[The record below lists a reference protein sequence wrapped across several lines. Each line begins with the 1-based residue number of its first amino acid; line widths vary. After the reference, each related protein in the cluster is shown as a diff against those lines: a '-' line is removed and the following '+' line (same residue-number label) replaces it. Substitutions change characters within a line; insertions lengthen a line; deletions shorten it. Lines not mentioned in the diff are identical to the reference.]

1 MQHRTGWWVPRA
13 VAGVAV
19 LLALALLLGALL
31 AGLLAGPLPGPVDV
45 TGARL
50 TPGTSQERRTE
61 VLLRRAGAFAVR
73 QLARTERRLPAG
85 RFPTVAPRQ
94 RWRTSDSS
102 GWLAGFYPGQ
112 LWLAYEATGNP
123 VWARRAAARQADLA
137 ARQHDT
143 STHDLG
149 FLLQTSFG
157 RGARLTGS
165 EADLA
170 VTLRAAET
178 LAGRWVPTAGAIRS
192 WDGPPGEVT
201 VIVDSLVNLELLFA
215 AAGAAGQPVWRDLA
229 LRHARTVKRHLLRPD
244 GSTTHVVR
252 FDERTG
258 KRVWRGTVQGLS
270 DTSTWAR
277 GQAWAVYGFS
287 GAWRDTGD
295 RRMLAAARRAAGF
308 AVAHLPRDGVPRWDY
323 DARDG
328 VRDTTA
334 AAVLAS
340 AMVELA
346 RVDPDPTQRAAHRR
360 AGLRILRA
368 LAGPRYLARGTGSPA
383 VLLHGRH
390 SPRHPDA
397 GVTYGDHYVL
407 EAILRTRLLP
417 SRAPALASRTAAPTR
432 PRVTI
437 DLERVRRVS
446 AVSVRWRDGAEQAT
460 PFRIT
465 TSRDGRTWRVGAR
478 GVSSGRVASAET
490 YDLVDR
496 PARYVRL
503 TVPGTGQVDR
513 LTVRG

>member
-1 MQHRTGWWVPRA
+1 MPRPVAA
-13 VAGVAV
+13 VAAPLAV
-19 LLALALLLGALL
+19 TLLTAGLT
-31 AGLLAGPLPGPVDV
+31 AGLLPGPADPA
-45 TGARL
+45 GARL
-50 TPGTSQERRTE
+50 ALGTSQERRTE
-61 VLLRRAGAFAVR
+61 VLLRRAGAFALR
-73 QLARTERRLPAG
+73 QLALTERRLPAG
-85 RFPTVAPRQ
+85 RFPTVAPGEQ
-94 RWRTSDSS
+94 WRTSDSS

-112 LWLAYEATGNP
+112 LWLAYEASGRP
-123 VWARRAAARQADLA
+123 VWARRAAARQASLA
-137 ARQHDT
+137 ARQLDT

-201 VIVDSLVNLELLFA
+201 VIIDSLVNLELLFA
-215 AAGAAGQPVWRDLA
+215 ADQPVWRDLA
-229 LRHARTVKRHLLRPD
+229 LQHALTVKRHLLRPD

-258 KRVWRGTVQGLS
+258 TRVWRGTVQGLS

-277 GQAWAVYGFS
+277 GQAWAVYGFT

-295 RRMLAAARRAAGF
+295 PRMLEAARRAAGF

-340 AMVELA
+340 GLVELA
-346 RVDPDPTQRAAHRR
+346 RVDPDPRQRAAHRR
-360 AGLRILRA
+360 AGMRVLEA

-390 SPRHPDA
+390 SPDYPDA

-407 EAILRTRLLP
+407 EAVLRTRLLP
-417 SRAPALASRTAAPTR
+417 SPAPALASRTSPTG
-432 PRVTI
+432 PVVTI
-437 DLERVRRVS
+437 DLGRARRVS
-446 AVSVRWRDGAEQAT
+446 GVSVRWRRGAEQAT
-460 PFRIT
+460 RFRIA
-465 TSRDGRTWRVGAR
+465 TSADGRTWRVGSG
-478 GVSSGRVASAET
+478 GVSSGRVTSAET

-496 PARYVRL
+496 RARYVRL
-503 TVPGTGQVDR
+503 TVLGTGHVER